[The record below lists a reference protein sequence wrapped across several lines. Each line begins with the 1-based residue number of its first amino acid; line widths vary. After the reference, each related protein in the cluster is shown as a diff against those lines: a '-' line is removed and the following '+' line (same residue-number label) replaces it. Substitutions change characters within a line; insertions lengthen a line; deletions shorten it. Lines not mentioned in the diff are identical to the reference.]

1 MLQYGGDVPIR
12 LLDDRERTYQVQY
25 GRDTSTYQATLG

>member
-12 LLDDRERTYQVQY
+12 LLDDRECAYQVQY
-25 GRDTSTYQATLG
+25 SRDTSTYQATSG